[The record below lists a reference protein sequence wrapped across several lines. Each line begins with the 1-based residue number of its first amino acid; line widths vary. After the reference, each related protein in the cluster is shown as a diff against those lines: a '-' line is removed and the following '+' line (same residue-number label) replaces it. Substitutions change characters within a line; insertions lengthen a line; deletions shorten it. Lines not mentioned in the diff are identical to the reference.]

1 MKISHTLCLASLLLC
16 CAPLASLA
24 QQSRLD
30 GVLKQMD
37 EASTKFKSAQADFTQ
52 DLYERVVKE
61 TTTETGSVYF
71 ERKGTST
78 EMGLKIQPPNT
89 RFIEY
94 KNGIARIFDPGANH
108 ITEIRA
114 AQYERFLT
122 LGFGGSGH
130 DLAAAWD
137 ITDQG
142 PEQLND
148 GSGTVTVEKA
158 RPRLEGSGWPYKLQP
173 HHHMG
178 RSHAKPLAQAAALH
192 AIGRLSHL
200 NLHAH
205 PLQPEGRCRSVRH
218 QAGKESDHRS
228 TLVFRAKA
236 AEAHTINTGK
246 SSSV

>member
-1 MKISHTLCLASLLLC
+1 MKIPHTLRLASLLLC
-16 CAPLASLA
+16 CTPVASIA

-30 GVLKQMD
+30 SVLKQMD

-61 TTTETGSVYF
+61 TTTETGSVFF

-89 RFIEY
+89 RFVDY
-94 KNGIARIFDPGANH
+94 KNGVARIFDPGANH

-130 DLAAAWD
+130 DLAAAWT

-148 GSGTVTVEKA
+148 GSGNVTVEKLDLVSKDPA
-158 RPRLEGSGWPYKLQP
+158 GRNNFSHITIWVDPTRSLSFKQQLFTPSGDYRTSTYTHIHYNQKVDAGPYAIKL
-173 HHHMG
+173 
-178 RSHAKPLAQAAALH
+178 
-192 AIGRLSHL
+192 
-200 NLHAH
+200 
-205 PLQPEGRCRSVRH
+205 
-218 QAGKESDHRS
+218 GKNP
-228 TLVFRAKA
+228 
-236 AEAHTINTGK
+236 TIDRR
-246 SSSV
+246 